1 MKVILYAKNIKDY
14 QEKLKDFN
22 FSYESNYENLKKT
35 IKEYDGLIAFGLKD
49 DIDLSN
55 LKWIQSLGAGV
66 DWAVNNKTINKDVI
80 LTRVTT
86 GLNQLLFEYTL
97 ARILSYYQNLSTHY
111 QNQKEHIWDRNLSVS
126 VVGKKVLIVGT
137 GQIGSY
143 IGKELNKLKMEVYG
157 INSTGYDLEGFKK
170 CYTFD
175 NLETSKKY
183 DIVVNVLPST
193 SKTINIFNKELFEKI
208 KMDVFVNVGRGT
220 AVVEEDLAEQLKD
233 EKIKKAFLDVF
244 QTEPLKETSKLWD
257 TPNLVISPHVAA
269 FMDAGNLSDV
279 ITTNYQK
286 IIKGEEIEKVNLKK
300 GY

>member
-1 MKVILYAKNIKDY
+1 MKVILYAKNIQEY

-86 GLNQLLFEYTL
+86 GLSQLLFEYTL

>member
-1 MKVILYAKNIKDY
+1 MKVILYAKNIQEY

-86 GLNQLLFEYTL
+86 GLSQLLFEYTL

-111 QNQKEHIWDRNLSVS
+111 KNQKEHIWDRNLSVS